1 MERAARNAAWTEN
14 GGELIRLADFIEAYK
29 GSKAS
34 LKEDDLEYYNHL
46 FKKFQ

>member
-14 GGELIRLADFIEAYK
+14 GGELIRLADFIEANK

-34 LKEDDLEYYNHL
+34 LKEDSKSDPRDGE
-46 FKKFQ
+46 KA